1 MSFPGEGL
9 HDNMLTIRI
18 NRDFSIDISPVDLRA
33 DRLES
38 CDHIG
43 CGVTER
49 VPAPAADERDLWT
62 PGLQQLA

>member
-1 MSFPGEGL
+1 MSFSGEGL
-9 HDNMLTIRI
+9 DDNMLTIRI
-18 NRDFSIDISPVDLRA
+18 NCDFPIEISPVDPRA

-38 CDHIG
+38 CDHVR